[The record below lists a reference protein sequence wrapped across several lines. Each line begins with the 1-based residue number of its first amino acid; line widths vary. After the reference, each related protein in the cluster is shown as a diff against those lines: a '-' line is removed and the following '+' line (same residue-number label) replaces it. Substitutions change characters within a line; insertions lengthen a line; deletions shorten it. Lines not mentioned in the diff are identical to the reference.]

1 MADRSSLFQSQNNS
15 QNQFGSRPN
24 MKNYNLTQIKNL
36 LGTVKSAVI
45 VSPVLSIDS
54 IAASLALA
62 LTLKKAGLNVSVYS
76 PQKTTQDYSKLSGL
90 ELLTDQY
97 SAAGLTITLDYPL
110 DSIDQVSYNDDNQK
124 LNLVVKTKPNSA
136 QIDTN
141 KILINNQSS
150 GFDIGFILGDE
161 TALGEN
167 SSIVNQ
173 GNWVFIS
180 PKNVTKTWAK
190 ATLVDPDAPFCEI
203 FSFMLPQLGYQLDPD
218 SAKNLLIGLRVSTQS
233 FSVNVSPETF
243 EAGAICL
250 KAAQTV
256 PASVSASAS
265 APTATPVNPTPIK
278 NVESAPVSKFQPGNN
293 PSPVSTS

>member
-1 MADRSSLFQSQNNS
+1 MANRSSLFQSETNNS
-15 QNQFGSRPN
+15 TQFGSRPN
-24 MKNYNLTQIKNL
+24 MKNYNLIQIKEM
-36 LGTVKSAVI
+36 LGTAKSAVV

-62 LTLKKAGLNVSVYS
+62 LSLKKAGLNVSVFS

-90 ELLTDQY
+90 ELLTDKY
-97 SAAGLTITLDYPL
+97 SATGLTITLDYPL

-124 LNLVVKTKPNSA
+124 LNLVVKTKPNA
-136 QIDTN
+136 PQIDSH

-150 GFDIGFILGDE
+150 GNDIGFILGDE

-167 SSIVNQ
+167 NSIVNQ

-180 PKNVTKTWAK
+180 PQNITKTWAK
-190 ATLVDPDAPFCEI
+190 ASLIDQDAPFCEI

-243 EAGAICL
+243 EAGGICL
-250 KAAQTV
+250 KATQIR
-256 PASVSASAS
+256 PDS
-265 APTATPVNPTPIK
+265 APVNLVNPTPIE
-278 NVESAPVSKFQPGNN
+278 NVESAPVAKFQSNQT
-293 PSPVSTS
+293 SPVSTS

>member
-1 MADRSSLFQSQNNS
+1 MADRSSLFQPQTKSF
-15 QNQFGSRPN
+15 NQSESRTD
-24 MKNYNLTQIKNL
+24 MKNYNLTEIKTM
-36 LGTVKSAVI
+36 LGTAKSAVI
-45 VSPVLSIDS
+45 VSPVLSLDS
-54 IAASLALA
+54 IAASLAFA
-62 LTLKKAGLNVSVYS
+62 LSLKKAGLNVSVYS

-90 ELLTDQY
+90 ELITDQY
-97 SAAGLTITLDYPL
+97 SASGLTITLDYPL

-124 LNLVVKTKPNSA
+124 LNLVVKTKPNSP
-136 QIDTN
+136 QIDN
-141 KILINNQSS
+141 SKILINNQSS

-167 SSIVNQ
+167 SSIVNS

-180 PKNVTKTWAK
+180 PQNVTKTWAK

-250 KAAQTV
+250 KATQTAP
-256 PASVSASAS
+256 PASVG
-265 APTATPVNPTPIK
+265 TPINPTPVES
-278 NVESAPVSKFQPGNN
+278 VESAPVSKFQSN
-293 PSPVSTS
+293 PTSPVSTS